1 MFPNASSSLS
11 FRGSTFQ
18 EQPYWARSGTKLSRF
33 DLKNSTKSQE
43 RYDGERSGFSSV
55 VAEASAVA
63 QTIRSTMISC
73 VLITKTDGSIIYS
86 AHYGG
91 NQSLSTVQETEA
103 TIYRLTN
110 QNWNHAKGGNFDVAH
125 AEYGSSF
132 CSIWS
137 VAAFIER

>member
-1 MFPNASSSLS
+1 MLPFSVDLEGRPLLRRLS
-11 FRGSTFQ
+11 
-18 EQPYWARSGTKLSRF
+18 
-33 DLKNSTKSQE
+33 
-43 RYDGERSGFSSV
+43 
-55 VAEASAVA
+55 
-63 QTIRSTMISC
+63 TIMINC

-125 AEYGSSF
+125 AEYGY
-132 CSIWS
+132 
-137 VAAFIER
+137 AFRSYIRASMSLERRFLANFD